1 MGNTLMWSVFAIGV
15 LAVLALDLGVLNRKA
30 HAPSLREAATWSGI
44 WVGLSALFGVWVFFS
59 KGPNPGM
66 QFTTGYLIEL
76 SLSVDNVFLFAILFG
91 HFKVPRRYQH
101 RVLFWGIVGA
111 VIMRGIM
118 IAVGTSLIARLEWI
132 IYVFGAFLIIT
143 GVRMFL
149 HRNKEVDVSEM
160 WVYRVLSRRLRL
172 SPDFDGQK
180 FFTTKDG
187 VRFATPLLLVLVLVE
202 LTDVMFAVDSIPA
215 VLAISQDPFIVFTSN
230 IFAILGL
237 RSFYFM
243 LAGVMGMFEYLTVG
257 LSGVLIFVGFK
268 MLRIVHFDVGA
279 SLGIVAAM
287 LGTAIVCSILKA
299 QRTGRHAKHGAHHQ
313 MDAEEE

>member
-1 MGNTLMWSVFAIGV
+1 MWSVFTIGV

-30 HAPSLREAATWSGI
+30 HAPTLREAATWSAV

-143 GVRMFL
+143 GVRMFM

-160 WVYRVLSRRLRL
+160 WIYRIMSRRLRL

-187 VRFATPLLLVLVLVE
+187 IRYATPLLLVLVLVE

-268 MLRIVHFDVGA
+268 MLRIVHIDVGA

-287 LGTAIVCSILKA
+287 LGTAIACSLLKA
-299 QRTGRHAKHGAHHQ
+299 QRTRRHARHGAHHQ
-313 MDAEEE
+313 IDAEE